1 MAGLDLELD
10 SDLELDE
17 ANPFQAP
24 ETMPREE
31 DNVVSAFAH
40 VPTVDV
46 NAVFNA
52 SASDEPFFFGTTG
65 RPAART
71 EDLQEG
77 WMSKITV
84 GGLEKK
90 ELEVQP
96 FWQTETECVTVGNL
110 YQKTTLIHLFRLISE
125 QMNQLWNGQKREL
138 TKEYKKR
145 HREAVKRQ
153 KRGMG
158 GAGSS
163 AATGAMDVD

>member
-24 ETMPREE
+24 ATMPREE
-31 DNVVSAFAH
+31 DNAVSTFAQ
-40 VPTVDV
+40 VPTVDA

-52 SASDEPFFFGTTG
+52 SSSNEPFFFGTTG
-65 RPAART
+65 RPAAQT

-84 GGLEKK
+84 GGMEKK
-90 ELEVQP
+90 EVEVQP
-96 FWQTETECVTVGNL
+96 FWQTETEYANSRDR
-110 YQKTTLIHLFRLISE
+110 KRTTRLTLPLTASE
-125 QMNQLWNGQKREL
+125 QMTQLWNDQKREL

-163 AATGAMDVD
+163 AAGGAMDVD

>member
-24 ETMPREE
+24 DATPREE
-31 DNVVSAFAH
+31 DNTVAAFAH

-77 WMSKITV
+77 WMNKILVGVV

-90 ELEVQP
+90 EVEVQP
-96 FWQTETECVTVGNL
+96 FWQSETECVTRQIGHGIL
-110 YQKTTLIHLFRLISE
+110 
-125 QMNQLWNGQKREL
+125 L
-138 TKEYKKR
+138 TFSPP
-145 HREAVKRQ
+145 AVSK
-153 KRGMG
+153 
-158 GAGSS
+158 
-163 AATGAMDVD
+163 

>member
-1 MAGLDLELD
+1 MAGLDLEMD

-24 ETMPREE
+24 ETIPREE

-84 GGLEKK
+84 GGMEKK
-90 ELEVQP
+90 EVEVQP
-96 FWQTETECVTVGNL
+96 FWQTETECVTVGYL
-110 YQKTTLIHLFRLISE
+110 CKKTRLTPRLS
-125 QMNQLWNGQKREL
+125 L
-138 TKEYKKR
+138 
-145 HREAVKRQ
+145 
-153 KRGMG
+153 
-158 GAGSS
+158 
-163 AATGAMDVD
+163 D